1 MSFKSFSDVIKC
13 PLEDAMEINRGE
25 AYKLL
30 AEYTQSDS
38 LIKHALSVEQSMR
51 SYARKLGQD
60 EEKWAVTGLLHDF
73 DYEKYPTMEEH
84 PFKGAE
90 ILKGLGYPQDMID
103 AIMGHAQY
111 SGVKRETEMA
121 KTLFAVD
128 ELSGFLLACAY
139 VRPDKSIA
147 NVEVKSVKK
156 KLKDKAF
163 ARAVNRDDIEQ
174 GIAEMGVDKDEH
186 IAFVIQSLAQIAD
199 KLGV

>member
-1 MSFKSFSDVIKC
+1 
-13 PLEDAMEINRGE
+13 MEINRGE

-30 AEYTQSDS
+30 TEYTQSDS

-174 GIAEMGVDKDEH
+174 GIAEMCVDKDEH
-186 IAFVIQSLAQIAD
+186 IAFVIQALAQIAD